1 MKTALFFIILIASQ
15 LPLQAQSIIDKLGK
29 KVERKAKQR
38 ADRKTDR
45 TIDKGL
51 DEVENVFNG
60 KKKKNGSGTGKTE
73 NEQNGSAQTTGQTG
87 GFAASSRFDFVPGS
101 KVIVMEDFMQDAVG
115 DFPAKWN
122 TNATGEIMTVAGDEG
137 HWLAFTGKGAFTP
150 DFINSIPENAT
161 IEFDLNVTPSYN
173 FYNDALF
180 ICLAESRSKN
190 DFTNWMHFGRPALS
204 GIRLELHP
212 QDAGSQALG
221 KTAISIFE
229 KGKLSMTNKT
239 NAVAAF
245 SRNKHKV
252 HIAMWRQ
259 KQRLRIYVGETK
271 LWDLP
276 QAFMAG
282 SNYNKLVFCTRQ
294 SKAGEYFFISN
305 IRVAVGDPDTRH
317 KLLTEGRFSTSGIYF
332 NTGSATLRA
341 ESHGILKEIAG
352 ILKENEAIR
361 IQIIGHTDN
370 TGNAGNNQ
378 SLSEQRAAAVKK
390 YLNNTFSID
399 NNRMTTAGKGS
410 SQPVADNNPAEGK
423 AQNRRVEFVKQ

>member
-1 MKTALFFIILIASQ
+1 MKTVMFFIFLITAQ
-15 LPLQAQSIIDKLGK
+15 CTIQAQSVIDKLGK

-45 TIDKGL
+45 AIDKGL

-60 KKKKNGSGTGKTE
+60 KRKKSSSDKNEKLENEPAQGSG
-73 NEQNGSAQTTGQTG
+73 QTS
-87 GFAASSRFDFVPGS
+87 GFAASSKYDFVPGN
-101 KVIVMEDFMQDAVG
+101 KVIAVEDFMQDAVG

-122 TNATGEIMTVAGDEG
+122 TNATGEIMTVNGDDG

-150 DFINSIPENAT
+150 DFINDIPENAT
-161 IEFDLNVTPSYN
+161 IEFDLNVSPSYN
-173 FYNDALF
+173 YYNDALF
-180 ICLAESRSKN
+180 ICIAESRSKN
-190 DFTNWMHFGRPALS
+190 DFTNWMHFGRPTLS

-221 KTAISIFE
+221 KTAISIYE
-229 KGKLSMTNKT
+229 KGKLTMTNKT

-245 SRNKHKV
+245 NRNKHKV

-276 QAFMAG
+276 QAFVPG
-282 SNYNKLVFCTRQ
+282 SHYNKLVFCTRQ

-305 IRVAVGDPDTRH
+305 IRVAIGDPDTRH

-332 NTGSATLRA
+332 NTGSASIRS
-341 ESHGILKEIAG
+341 ESHGILKEIAQ
-352 ILKENEAIR
+352 IMKEHEDLKL
-361 IQIIGHTDN
+361 QIIGHTDN
-370 TGNAGNNQ
+370 SGNPNANQ
-378 SLSEQRAAAVKK
+378 TLSEHRAASVKK
-390 YLNNTFSID
+390 YLNDSFGIN
-399 NNRMTTAGKGS
+399 NNRLTTAGKGS
-410 SQPVADNNPAEGK
+410 SQPIADNRSTEGK